1 MNPTLLEKLLKDVD
15 VEWKPLGE
23 VGELIRGNGLQKK
36 DLIESGVP
44 AIHYGQIYTYYG
56 LFAETTKSYVSHDL
70 AKRLKKAQCGDILIA
85 GTSENVE
92 DVMKPVGWLGGSIV
106 FSGDM
111 FVFRPNYDVDTKY
124 LTYLLTTKYFFDY
137 KKKHVKGTK
146 VIRMN
151 TEKFLE
157 FLVPIPLLSVQ
168 KEIVGILDAFTAHTA
183 ELTVELTAELNERKK
198 QYNYYRDKLLTFSDD
213 EVEWKTL
220 SEIANFRRGSFP
232 QPYGLAKWYD
242 GKHSMPFVQ
251 VADIDENFN
260 LVLNTARKISRLAQ
274 PKSVF
279 VPRGTVIV
287 SLQGS
292 IGRVAVTQYD
302 CYVDRT
308 VGIFENFKIPISK
321 KYFTYQLEK
330 IFSVKKQ
337 RARGSTIKTI
347 TKEEFSKFKIP
358 FPSSVRQDKI
368 VNTLDQI
375 RKITLSISE
384 GLPREIELRNKQYE
398 YYRDQLLNFPK
409 PENDAIK
416 HNSTNR

>member
-1 MNPTLLEKLLKDVD
+1 MSQTIIEKLLNGAE
-15 VEWKPLGE
+15 VEWKPIDEIFTLKNGYTPSKSVKEYWIGGTIPWFRMEDLRAGE
-23 VGELIRGNGLQKK
+23 RILKDSAQKVHINGVKGKLFPKNSIIMATTATIGEHALITVEHLCNQQFTNFVIKK
-36 DLIESGVP
+36 EYQERLNIKF
-44 AIHYGQIYTYYG
+44 AYYY
-56 LFAETTKSYVSHDL
+56 FFVIDKK
-70 AKRLKKAQCGDILIA
+70 AKDNISISSFPSVQMDKLKK
-85 GTSENVE
+85 
-92 DVMKPVGWLGGSIV
+92 W
-106 FSGDM
+106 M
-111 FVFRPNYDVDTKY
+111 F
-124 LTYLLTTKYFFDY
+124 
-137 KKKHVKGTK
+137 
-146 VIRMN
+146 
-151 TEKFLE
+151 
-157 FLVPIPLLSVQ
+157 PIPPLSVQ
-168 KEIVGILDAFTAHTA
+168 KEIVRILDAFTTHAA
-183 ELTVELTAELNERKK
+183 ELTAELNQRKK
-198 QYNYYRDKLLTFSDD
+198 QYTYYRDKLLTFSED
-213 EVEWKTL
+213 EVEWKPL

-251 VADIDENFN
+251 VADIGENFN

-308 VGIFENFKIPISK
+308 IGIFENFKIPISK
-321 KYFTYQLEK
+321 QYFTYQLEK
-330 IFSVKKQ
+330 IFSLKKE

-358 FPSSVRQDKI
+358 FPSLVRQDKI

-375 RKITLSISE
+375 RKLALSISE

>member
-137 KKKHVKGTK
+137 KRKHVKGTK

-183 ELTVELTAELNERKK
+183 ELTAELNERKK
-198 QYNYYRDKLLTFSDD
+198 QYNYYLNKLLTFSDD

-220 SEIANFRRGSFP
+220 GDIGEVRMCKRILKHQTSENGDVPFYKIGTFGKRPDAYISRELFNDYKKKYNYPKIGEVLISASGTIGRTVIFDGSDAYF
-232 QPYGLAKWYD
+232 QDSNIVWIENDESQVLNKYLFYYYKIAKWGASEGGTIARLYND
-242 GKHSMPFVQ
+242 NLRK
-251 VADIDENFN
+251 VA
-260 LVLNTARKISRLAQ
+260 
-274 PKSVF
+274 
-279 VPRGTVIV
+279 
-287 SLQGS
+287 
-292 IGRVAVTQYD
+292 
-302 CYVDRT
+302 
-308 VGIFENFKIPISK
+308 IPIP
-321 KYFTYQLEK
+321 TLAEQ
-330 IFSVKKQ
+330 Q
-337 RARGSTIKTI
+337 RIVDILDKFDALTTSI
-347 TKEEFSKFKIP
+347 T
-358 FPSSVRQDKI
+358 Q
-368 VNTLDQI
+368 
-375 RKITLSISE
+375 
-384 GLPREIELRNKQYE
+384 GLPREIELRQKQYE

-409 PENDAIK
+409 PGNDAIK